1 MPTIKEML
9 KAPIQLPR
17 SIEASLP
24 KGAPQVSSVMESVR
38 ASLPEGPQIP
48 AAAALPTA
56 APQLPQVPRV
66 TEFIKSI
73 EAGLPAGLPKM
84 PQNLGSSPERGEIEE
99 KGVKPQAGVAT
110 RGSL

>member
-1 MPTIKEML
+1 MPTIKDLL
-9 KAPIQLPR
+9 KGPLSVPR

-38 ASLPEGPQIP
+38 ASLPEGPEIP

-56 APQLPQVPRV
+56 APQLPQVPKV

-84 PQNLGSSPERGEIEE
+84 PTGGTPERGEIEE
-99 KGVKPQAGVAT
+99 KGVKPQVGVAT